1 MQNNKGDFWPEI
13 KKLCAI
19 RIYANI
25 KEAIV
30 TIAKIEKVGKL
41 GEIMYELMKEE

>member
-1 MQNNKGDFWPEI
+1 M
-13 KKLCAI
+13 KLCVI
-19 RIYANI
+19 RIYVDI

-41 GEIMYELMKEE
+41 RETLYELMREK

>member
-1 MQNNKGDFWPEI
+1 MQNNKGDFWHEI
-13 KKLCAI
+13 KKLCVI

-41 GEIMYELMKEE
+41 GEIMYELMKEK